1 MKFHGKIG
9 YVISEDKG
17 FGVYQNTP
25 SEIEV
30 TGEVEHFKR
39 RWTDESLN
47 GDMLYTNTVISFV
60 APPTLTENL
69 PNIRYVIWHNV
80 PWQITNV
87 EEYPPRL
94 RITLGGVYNGLT
106 AQTV

>member
-1 MKFHGKIG
+1 MKFHGRIG

-17 FGVYQNTP
+17 SGVFQNTP
-25 SEIEV
+25 SEVEV
-30 TGEVEHFKR
+30 SGDVTHFRR

-69 PNIRYVIWHNV
+69 PNIRYVTWHGV
-80 PWQITNV
+80 AWKITNI
-87 EEYPPRL
+87 EEETPRL

-106 AQTV
+106 AETV